1 MNMPNRRHFILLAT
15 AAMIMPNIALAQDA
29 AGLLRAAYNNW
40 RADSSHAIVEMT
52 IRRNNSDR
60 NLTMESWTQGDDKGL
75 VRFTAP
81 ARDAGNATLQIGNRT
96 WVYNPKLSQVIQL
109 PASAMTQ
116 SWMGSDFSYD
126 DMTQTEDS
134 VDDYNHSLLETRRS
148 GGRNIYVIE
157 SVPKRGKPIVW
168 GKLIITIREDSVIM
182 RQDFYDQRGVLVRSM
197 ITDRVSNLAGRPYPT
212 VVTMTSESKPGEWTR
227 MTTVSAEFNIA
238 IPNYMFTRSN
248 LQNPRD

>member
-1 MNMPNRRHFILLAT
+1 MNTPTRRHFLLLAT
-15 AAMIMPNIALAQDA
+15 AAVMLPNIALAQDA
-29 AGLLRAAYNNW
+29 AGILRAAYNNW

-52 IRRNNSDR
+52 IRRSNGDR
-60 NLTMESWTQGDDKGL
+60 NLTMESWTMGKDKGL

-81 ARDAGNATLQIGNRT
+81 ARDAGNATLQVGNRT

-126 DMTQTEDS
+126 DMTRTEDS
-134 VDDYNHSLLETRRS
+134 VDDYNHTLLETRRS

-168 GKLIITIREDSVIM
+168 GKLVITIRDDFVIM
-182 RQDFYDQRGVLVRSM
+182 RQDFFDQRGVLVRSM
-197 ITDRVSNLAGRPYPT
+197 VTDRVSLLAGRPYPT
-212 VVTMTSESKPGEWTR
+212 VMTMTSADKPGEWTR
-227 MTTVSAEFNIA
+227 ITTISAEFDIDV
-238 IPNYMFTRSN
+238 PNYLFTRSN

>member
-1 MNMPNRRHFILLAT
+1 MNMPTRRHFILLAT

-29 AGLLRAAYNNW
+29 AGILRAAYNNW

-52 IRRNNSDR
+52 IRRSNGDR
-60 NLTMESWTQGDDKGL
+60 NLTMESWTMGDDKGL

-134 VDDYNHSLLETRRS
+134 VDDYDHTLLETRRS

-168 GKLIITIREDSVIM
+168 GKLIITIRDDFVIM
-182 RQDFYDQRGVLVRSM
+182 RQDFYDQRG
-197 ITDRVSNLAGRPYPT
+197 
-212 VVTMTSESKPGEWTR
+212 KTR
-227 MTTVSAEFNIA
+227 GMDPHDHGFG
-238 IPNYMFTRSN
+238 
-248 LQNPRD
+248 